1 MPMRTL
7 LAVDDDKLWLATLR
21 KWFTLAGYNI
31 HTAVS
36 CAEAL
41 KMAAT
46 LRPACVLLD
55 YSLGDGTGA
64 EVCSFIRNSE
74 KLRKTPII
82 VISGCEEEELASH
95 NQYQADAF
103 ILKPAQLAKVQA
115 VMESTLRRVRIER
128 GIVGKGDVRLET
140 VNFQVYRAAELVTRL
155 PEDQFR
161 FFAMLIEKSPD
172 FVSEAD
178 IAKAL
183 FNSDFAPDKS
193 DAIRGLAQRLR
204 NKLGP
209 QLGRRV
215 KSATDKGWIYVQ
227 PRVRP

>member
-7 LAVDDDKLWLATLR
+7 LAVDDDKLWLTTLR
-21 KWFTLAGYNI
+21 AWFTQAGYNI
-31 HTAVS
+31 HTAAT
-36 CAEAL
+36 CAEAI

-46 LRPACVLLD
+46 LHPDCVLLD

-64 EVCSFIRNSE
+64 EVCSYIRNSK
-74 KLRKTPII
+74 KLKKTPII

-115 VMESTLRRVRIER
+115 IMETALRRVRIER
-128 GIVGKGDVRLET
+128 GIIGKGDIRLET
-140 VNFQVYRAAELVTRL
+140 VNFQVYRDSEFVTRL

-161 FFAMLIEKSPD
+161 FFAMLIAKSPD

-178 IAKAL
+178 IAKTL
-183 FNSDFAPDKS
+183 FNSDFAPDVS

-209 QLGRRV
+209 QLGRRI
-215 KSATDKGWIYVQ
+215 KSEVDKGWVYVQ
-227 PRVRP
+227 PRIRS